1 MKMRNIAVIGAGAA
15 GLVAAYTA
23 AANGNSVTVFEKNEK
38 CGKKIY
44 LTGKGRCNVT
54 HDCAPDE
61 FLANVVSNSKF
72 LTSSIYNFS
81 PEKCV
86 RFFEDGGLNLKL
98 ERGARYF
105 PVTDKASD
113 VTKCL
118 ENYCKNSGVK
128 FKFNEKVIRLTILHS
143 TMSGIITEKGSYDFD
158 AVIVC
163 TGGIS
168 YPSTGSTGDGFK
180 FAEYAGHNIVPLK
193 QGLCGL
199 NISGN
204 YYLQMQGLSLKNV
217 RLSIYNGGKFLRE
230 FFGEMLFTHFGISGP
245 IALSASSL
253 INRFDLNNVI
263 LSLDLKPA
271 LSTEQLDKRILRDFE
286 QYKNKSIS
294 NCLKELLPAAI
305 IDEMLKRSGILPE
318 KKVNSVTK
326 EDRARLIAV
335 IKNFEMRVKSL
346 RDFSEAIITAGGV
359 DVKEINPKTMESKL
373 IKGLYFCG
381 EVLDVDAFTGGFNL
395 QIAFSTGFAAGNSI
409 KD

>member
-1 MKMRNIAVIGAGAA
+1 
-15 GLVAAYTA
+15 
-23 AANGNSVTVFEKNEK
+23 
-38 CGKKIY
+38 
-44 LTGKGRCNVT
+44 
-54 HDCAPDE
+54 
-61 FLANVVSNSKF
+61 
-72 LTSSIYNFS
+72 
-81 PEKCV
+81 
-86 RFFEDGGLNLKL
+86 
-98 ERGARYF
+98 
-105 PVTDKASD
+105 
-113 VTKCL
+113 
-118 ENYCKNSGVK
+118 
-128 FKFNEKVIRLTILHS
+128 
-143 TMSGIITEKGSYDFD
+143 
-158 AVIVC
+158 
-163 TGGIS
+163 
-168 YPSTGSTGDGFK
+168 
-180 FAEYAGHNIVPLK
+180 
-193 QGLCGL
+193 
-199 NISGN
+199 
-204 YYLQMQGLSLKNV
+204 
-217 RLSIYNGGKFLRE
+217 
-230 FFGEMLFTHFGISGP
+230 MLFSYFGISSS

-286 QYKNKSIS
+286 KYKNKSIS

-305 IDEMLKRSGILPE
+305 IDEMLKRSGILPK

-346 RDFSEAIITAGGV
+346 RNFSEAIITAGGV

>member
-23 AANGNSVTVFEKNEK
+23 AANGNSVTIFEKNEK

-128 FKFNEKVIRLTILHS
+128 FKFNEKVISLTILHS

-180 FAEYAGHNIVPLK
+180 FAEYAGHHIVPLK

-204 YYLQMQGLSLKNV
+204 YYLPMQGLSLKNV

-395 QIAFSTGFAAGNSI
+395 QIAFSTGFAAGNCI